1 MADLIAAACIQTDMG
16 FTRYQ
21 PGDILPA
28 DHPDAPAW
36 LESGAAFWREGE
48 SLPEWVKAEQAAARP
63 GLSGISAGSETDG
76 DDLAGRVPMTEQRRR
91 EPCLPSR
98 TF

>member
-16 FTRYQ
+16 FTRYR

-36 LESGAAFWREGE
+36 LESGAAFRREGDG
-48 SLPEWVKAEQAAARP
+48 SPEWVKAERAAALP
-63 GLSGISAGSETDG
+63 GLPGISAGGESDG

-91 EPCLPSR
+91 EA
-98 TF
+98 